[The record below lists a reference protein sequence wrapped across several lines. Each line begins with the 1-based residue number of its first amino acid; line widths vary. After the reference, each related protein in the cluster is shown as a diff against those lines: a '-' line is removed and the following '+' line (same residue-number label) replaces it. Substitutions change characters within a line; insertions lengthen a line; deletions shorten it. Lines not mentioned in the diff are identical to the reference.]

1 MVDYEWA
8 YKEVV
13 LSHDFTGKSP
23 SWVNAFV
30 EGWRKG
36 YLCGYIKGRTEGAIE
51 VVCRMIKHGLS
62 AEDIAYYTE
71 LSLDVIEM
79 MVSKGDSTL

>member
-1 MVDYEWA
+1 MWYMR
-8 YKEVV
+8 
-13 LSHDFTGKSP
+13 
-23 SWVNAFV
+23 
-30 EGWRKG
+30 GWRKG

-62 AEDIAYYTE
+62 AEDIAHYTE